1 MGIQIPIIR
10 RARADDAPA
19 YRAMRLAALQAH
31 PLAFSGDPAKEA
43 ARPLESWES
52 RLNPDLN
59 PNSATFVAD
68 AAGELA
74 GMIAVVQLSG
84 AKVQHTANIYSV
96 YVQPEW
102 RGQGLADALLNA
114 CVNWAAALD
123 IQQLKLSV
131 TASNLA
137 ALGSYLRNQ
146 FRVYA
151 VDPQVMYVDGVFH
164 DELLMVRRIAKTH
177 ETVKF

>member
-19 YRAMRLAALQAH
+19 YRAMRIAALQQH
-31 PLAFSGDPAKEA
+31 PLGFAGDPAEEA
-43 ARPLESWES
+43 LRPLEFWQS
-52 RLNPDLN
+52 RLNPDVN
-59 PNSATFVAD
+59 PTSATFVAD

-74 GMIAVVQLSG
+74 GMIVIVQMSG
-84 AKVQHTANIYSV
+84 AKLRHTANIYSV

-102 RGQGLADALLNA
+102 RGQGLSDALFNA
-114 CVNWAAALD
+114 CVGWAAALD

-131 TASNLA
+131 TANNLA
-137 ALGSYLRNQ
+137 ALGSYFRNQ

-151 VDPQVMYVDGVFH
+151 VDPQVVCVDGVFY
-164 DELLMVRRIAKTH
+164 DELLMVRQIGNRTI
-177 ETVKF
+177 